1 MHDLFTVQEDSVA
14 GLVGESA
21 LEEGSDLGLHKLG
34 PNMLIPRSLNH
45 EGELL
50 ASRSSHA
57 EHFELL
63 GLLVLLL
70 REPAFRSLK
79 LRFLALRG
87 IHVSPWCSKALESWL
102 QLRWVVSE
110 VFDVSNSLQLRFPPN
125 SIPVQVLLA
134 PSNTLLAQLDT
145 RI

>member
-1 MHDLFTVQEDSVA
+1 MHDLFTVQEDSEA
-14 GLVGESA
+14 ALVWESA

-34 PNMLIPRSLNH
+34 PSVLIPRSLNH

-50 ASRSSHA
+50 ACGGSHA
-57 EHFELL
+57 ENFELL

-79 LRFLALRG
+79 LRFLALRD
-87 IHVSPWCSKALESWL
+87 IHVSPWCSKALEGWL

-110 VFDVSNSLQLRFPPN
+110 VFDVSDSLQL
-125 SIPVQVLLA
+125 
-134 PSNTLLAQLDT
+134 
-145 RI
+145 

>member
-1 MHDLFTVQEDSVA
+1 MHDLFTVQEDSEA
-14 GLVGESA
+14 ALVWEAA

-34 PNMLIPRSLNH
+34 PSVLIPRGRNH
-45 EGELL
+45 KGELL
-50 ASRSSHA
+50 ACGGSHA
-57 EHFELL
+57 ENFELL

-87 IHVSPWCSKALESWL
+87 IHISPWCSKALESWL
-102 QLRWVVSE
+102 QLRWVLSE
-110 VFDVSNSLQLRFPPN
+110 VFDASNSLQLRFPP
-125 SIPVQVLLA
+125 SSAPAQVLLA

>member
-1 MHDLFTVQEDSVA
+1 MHDLFTVQEDLEA
-14 GLVGESA
+14 GLVGVGA

-34 PNMLIPRSLNH
+34 PSVLIPRRRNH

-50 ASRSSHA
+50 ACGGSHA
-57 EHFELL
+57 EDFELL

-79 LRFLALRG
+79 LRFLALCD
-87 IHVSPWCSKALESWL
+87 IHVSPWCSKALEGWL

-110 VFDVSNSLQLRFPPN
+110 VFDVSDSLQRRFPP
-125 SIPVQVLLA
+125 SSAPVQVLLA
-134 PSNTLLAQLDT
+134 PSNTLLAQLHT